1 MMGAA
6 GGDGAPFDILFV
18 CFGNICRSPMA
29 EGIARDIV
37 ARRYPGAQSLVRVSS
52 AGVGA
57 QDGNPPT
64 PEAVEAMAERGIDI
78 SSHRARKVTAE
89 ILAAADLVLAM
100 EQRQGVRL
108 RDMGT
113 AGGPVQ
119 VLMKLGEAA
128 RGVESLQ
135 AGRGAARESS
145 SAAHEHARRQREPGG
160 RAGECRCAVGWAQHS
175 WPAAVRRRR
184 RGGGGCPPI
193 ELVAVVG
200 RVTSD
205 GRFEQRLIVVDAHA
219 VHLQQLRG
227 DAGEALAKHKL
238 ADGGIDEPQVDD
250 LRFSVQ
256 VEG

>member
-1 MMGAA
+1 MGPA
-6 GGDGAPFDILFV
+6 GSNGAPFDILFV

-29 EGIARDIV
+29 EGLARDIA
-37 ARRYPGAQSLVRVSS
+37 ARCYPGARSLVRVSS

-135 AGRGAARESS
+135 AGRGAEKSVRERLERLRLLTEEMDLEGLWQEPEYAYDVPDPIGLTVDGYVTVAARME
-145 SAAHEHARRQREPGG
+145 AAIGDTLRTLLEG
-160 RAGECRCAVGWAQHS
+160 RADPVG
-175 WPAAVRRRR
+175 
-184 RGGGGCPPI
+184 
-193 ELVAVVG
+193 
-200 RVTSD
+200 
-205 GRFEQRLIVVDAHA
+205 
-219 VHLQQLRG
+219 
-227 DAGEALAKHKL
+227 
-238 ADGGIDEPQVDD
+238 
-250 LRFSVQ
+250 
-256 VEG
+256 

>member
-1 MMGAA
+1 
-6 GGDGAPFDILFV
+6 
-18 CFGNICRSPMA
+18 MA

-135 AGRGAARESS
+135 AGRGAEKSVRERLERLRLLTEEMDLEGLWQEPEYAYDVPDPIGLTVDGYVTVAARME
-145 SAAHEHARRQREPGG
+145 AAIGDTLRTLLEG
-160 RAGECRCAVGWAQHS
+160 RADPVG
-175 WPAAVRRRR
+175 
-184 RGGGGCPPI
+184 
-193 ELVAVVG
+193 
-200 RVTSD
+200 
-205 GRFEQRLIVVDAHA
+205 
-219 VHLQQLRG
+219 
-227 DAGEALAKHKL
+227 
-238 ADGGIDEPQVDD
+238 
-250 LRFSVQ
+250 
-256 VEG
+256 